1 MGASVRSSSSFGPS
15 PSLTRTEHIVKRYR
29 FDAARLIDVDQ
40 PLLMRNA
47 IIIGLIAAAVV
58 FLVASRFWFG
68 GALAIAAGIA
78 AGYFFYDRNRETV
91 LVRDLM
97 HGRYFTCDS
106 VVDLARKEA
115 WLSSVAAVL
124 RQVMETAKHWMVPRP
139 FRSKRSARKRQVRG
153 NQGPLGA
160 APCFGYMPG

>member
-1 MGASVRSSSSFGPS
+1 MNLLFKRNQTDGGIGKVKFKLWAKSEFDENE
-15 PSLTRTEHIVKRYR
+15 EHIVKRYR

-124 RQVMETAKHWMVPRP
+124 RQVMETAKHWDGTETIPIEAL
-139 FRSKRSARKRQVRG
+139 SKEEAKYVAIKG
-153 NQGPLGA
+153 L
-160 APCFGYMPG
+160 